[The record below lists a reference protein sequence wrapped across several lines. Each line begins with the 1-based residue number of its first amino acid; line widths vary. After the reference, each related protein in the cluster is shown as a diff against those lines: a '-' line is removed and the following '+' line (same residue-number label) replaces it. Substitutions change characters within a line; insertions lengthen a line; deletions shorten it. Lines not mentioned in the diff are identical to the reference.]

1 VLTFLGTKNP
11 DFHFSCVTI
20 YQERNHIMDNKI
32 VLIVGGSGGIGSAT
46 AKKFGDAGAKV
57 VLASRNKTN
66 VESVAKEI
74 NDAGGEAYAIEVDAK
89 DQASVEKMAEEISS
103 QLGKIDILINA
114 FGQGIIQPFLDIDPK
129 DAKEII
135 DTNVY
140 GTFLVTQTVMKNMNE
155 DETTS
160 VVMFPGT
167 MGKYVMKNASVYAAS
182 KFAIQGFTK
191 ALVEEQRRGKTKF
204 SLLYLGGVDTAFW
217 DDDRVNMRVKKD
229 MMLTPDEVADAVFY
243 AVNQPSGSVMNE
255 VVIQPESHQLV

>member
-1 VLTFLGTKNP
+1 M
-11 DFHFSCVTI
+11 
-20 YQERNHIMDNKI
+20 ENKI

-46 AKKFGDAGAKV
+46 AKRFAKENAKV
-57 VLASRNKTN
+57 ILASRNKAN
-66 VESVAKEI
+66 VEKVAKDI
-74 NDAGGEAYAIEVDAK
+74 NDNGGEAFAIEVDAT
-89 DQASVEKMAEEISS
+89 DEASVKKMTEEIAN
-103 QLGKIDILINA
+103 QLGKIDVLINA
-114 FGQGIIQPFLDIDPK
+114 FGQGIIQPFMDINPA

-140 GTFLVTQTVMKNMNE
+140 GTFLVTQTVMKNMKE
-155 DETTS
+155 DERTS

-191 ALVEEQRRGKTKF
+191 ALVEEQRRGNTRF
-204 SLLYLGGVDTAFW
+204 SLLYLGGVDTPFW
-217 DDDRVNMRVKKD
+217 DDDRVNMKVKKD
-229 MMLTPDEVADAVFY
+229 MMLTPDEVAEAVFY